1 MSLILRWGL
10 AVGLVIVLV
19 DAAAGEL
26 TRSISDG
33 DLAAA
38 VELVDLLVNLA
49 LLGWVGH
56 RVAGALGDLRNGL
69 EAAVLAGL
77 IAGLGGVGYH
87 LVRGGEPT
95 TPTDAVALV
104 AWNVVLAAAA
114 GALGAWVGSAVRR
127 DRPPGRDSS

>member
-10 AVGLVIVLV
+10 AAGLVIVLV

-49 LLGWVGH
+49 LLGWVGYQ
-56 RVAGALGDLRNGL
+56 VAGALGELRNGL

-77 IAGLGGVGYH
+77 IAGLGGVAYH
-87 LVRGGEPT
+87 LVRGAEPT
-95 TPTDAVALV
+95 TPTDAVALI
-104 AWNVVLAAAA
+104 AWNIVLAAAS